1 MPKLLES
8 YGIGGEVSWHSWRVQ
23 YGCGDFLVGQGMKD
37 VGNKGGRCAKVVE
50 ANSSSML
57 EFGPCLTIVAK
68 ASIW

>member
-1 MPKLLES
+1 MGVETF
-8 YGIGGEVSWHSWRVQ
+8 WH
-23 YGCGDFLVGQGMKD
+23 LGQGMKD